1 MTGQNQSEPKNEIEI
16 ETSDLLTCPHGFS
29 TRIGGVSE
37 GIWESLNLGMNRG
50 DHPDCVIENWKRFL
64 RRCGIFEDRIVW
76 GKQVHGTDV
85 PVVTVGD
92 AQSITDNEPL
102 READGYVTK
111 ETGVPL
117 VVFTADCVPVLLE
130 DKVHGVIG
138 AVHSGW
144 RGTVKD
150 IAGVA
155 VKKML
160 ALGAE
165 TSDICVAIG
174 PAIDDCCFEVGP
186 EVITEVTALLGKEA
200 ELFYRKRGEKY
211 LLNLRGVIG
220 RRLLQ
225 IGIFPEHMQ
234 RVGDCTMCHPT
245 RYFSHR
251 YTKGERGSLAAV
263 IMLQQGE

>member
-1 MTGQNQSEPKNEIEI
+1 MTGQNQSEPKNEVEI
-16 ETSDLLTCPHGFS
+16 ETSGLLTCPHGFS

-50 DHPDCVIENWKRFL
+50 DQADCVTENWRRFL
-64 RRCGIFEDRIVW
+64 CRCGIFEDRIVW
-76 GKQVHGTDV
+76 GKQVHGTAV
-85 PVVTVGD
+85 PVVTRAD
-92 AQSITDNEPL
+92 AHSIADHEPQW
-102 READGYVTK
+102 EADGYVTK
-111 ETGVPL
+111 DTGVPL

-130 DKVHGVIG
+130 DNVHGVIG

-150 IAGVA
+150 IVGVA
-155 VKKML
+155 VEKML
-160 ALGAE
+160 TLGAQL
-165 TSDICVAIG
+165 TDIRVAIG
-174 PAIDDCCFEVGP
+174 PAIDDCCFEVGS
-186 EVITEVTALLGKEA
+186 EVVTAVTALLGSEA

-211 LLNLRGVIG
+211 LLNLRGGIE

-225 IGIFPEHMQ
+225 IGISSEHINK
-234 RVGDCTMCHPT
+234 VGDCTMCHPS

-263 IMLQQGE
+263 IMQKG